1 MSDFQLYFTLGFKH
15 VLSLDGYD
23 HILFLAMLALPYSF
37 KEWRQVLLLA
47 TLFTIGHTMSLV
59 LGVYGLIT
67 VNSGP
72 VEFLISLTIFVTA
85 LFNIFKPK
93 TGTSGSINAIA
104 LLTLFFGILH
114 GLGFSHG
121 FTMLVAGNREN
132 TFLSLMEFTLGI
144 ETAQLIAVLG
154 VVLLSLIATQ
164 VFKVHRRD
172 WLLVI
177 SAFVA
182 GISLPLIIENRFW

>member
-1 MSDFQLYFTLGFKH
+1 MSDFQLYFTLGLKH

-23 HILFLAMLALPYSF
+23 HVLFLAMLALPYTF
-37 KEWRQVLLLA
+37 KQWRQVLLLA

-59 LGVYGLIT
+59 LSVYD
-67 VNSGP
+67 VVSAPSGP

-93 TGTSGSINAIA
+93 SSTGSINVIA
-104 LLTLFFGILH
+104 LLTLFFGIVH

-121 FTMLVAGNREN
+121 FKMLVAGNRDN

-144 ETAQLIAVLG
+144 EAAQLIAVLG
-154 VVLLSLIATQ
+154 VVLISLVATD
-164 VFKVHRRD
+164 VLKVNRRD
-172 WLLVI
+172 WLLVV

-182 GISLPLIIENRFW
+182 GISLPLILQNRFW

>member
-1 MSDFQLYFTLGFKH
+1 MSDFQLYFTLGLHH

-37 KEWRQVLLLA
+37 KEWRQALLLA
-47 TLFTIGHTMSLV
+47 TLFTVGHTMSLV
-59 LGVYGLIT
+59 LSVYDVVS

-93 TGTSGSINAIA
+93 SASGGFNTIA
-104 LLTLFFGILH
+104 LITLFFGIVH

-121 FTMLVAGNREN
+121 FKMLVAGNKEN
-132 TFLSLMEFTLGI
+132 TFLSLIEFTLGI
-144 ETAQLIAVLG
+144 EAAQLIAVLG
-154 VVLLSLIATQ
+154 VVLISMVAIQ
-164 VFKVHRRD
+164 VLKVNRRD
-172 WLLVI
+172 WLLVV

-182 GISLPLIIENRFW
+182 GISLPLIIGNRFW

>member
-1 MSDFQLYFTLGFKH
+1 MSDFQLYFTLGLHH
-15 VLSLDGYD
+15 VLSFDGYD

-47 TLFTIGHTMSLV
+47 TLFTVGHTMSLV
-59 LGVYGLIT
+59 LSVYDVVS

-93 TGTSGSINAIA
+93 SASGGFNAIA
-104 LLTLFFGILH
+104 LITLFFGIVH

-121 FTMLVAGNREN
+121 FKMLVAGNKEN
-132 TFLSLMEFTLGI
+132 TFLSLIEFTLGI
-144 ETAQLIAVLG
+144 EAAQLIAVLG
-154 VVLLSLIATQ
+154 VVLISMVATQ
-164 VFKVHRRD
+164 GLKVNRRD
-172 WLLVI
+172 WLLVV

-182 GISLPLIIENRFW
+182 GISLPLIIGNRFW

>member
-1 MSDFQLYFTLGFKH
+1 MSDFQIYFTLGLKH
-15 VLSLDGYD
+15 VLSLGGYD
-23 HILFLAMLALPYSF
+23 HLLFLAMLALPYSF

-59 LGVYGLIT
+59 LGVYNVVT
-67 VNSGP
+67 VPTGP

-93 TGTSGSINAIA
+93 AASGSINAIA
-104 LLTLFFGILH
+104 LLTLFFGIVH

-121 FTMLVAGNREN
+121 FKMLVAGNPDN
-132 TFLSLMEFTLGI
+132 TFFPLVEFTLGI

-154 VVLLSLIATQ
+154 VVLISLVAVTIL
-164 VFKVHRRD
+164 KVNRRD
-172 WLLVI
+172 WLLVV

-182 GISLPLIIENRFW
+182 GISLPLILQNRFW

>member
-1 MSDFQLYFTLGFKH
+1 MSDFQLYFTLGLHH
-15 VLSLDGYD
+15 VLSFDGYD

-47 TLFTIGHTMSLV
+47 TLFTLGHTMSLV
-59 LGVYGLIT
+59 LSVYDVVS

-93 TGTSGSINAIA
+93 SASGGFNAIA
-104 LLTLFFGILH
+104 LITLFFGIVH

-121 FTMLVAGNREN
+121 FKMLVAGNKEN
-132 TFLSLMEFTLGI
+132 TFLSLIEFTLGI

-154 VVLLSLIATQ
+154 VVLISLVAIQ
-164 VFKVHRRD
+164 VLKVNRRD
-172 WLLVI
+172 WLLVV

>member
-1 MSDFQLYFTLGFKH
+1 MSDFQLYFTLGLHH
-15 VLSLDGYD
+15 VLSFDGYD

-47 TLFTIGHTMSLV
+47 TLFTLGHTMSLV
-59 LGVYGLIT
+59 LSVYDVVS

-93 TGTSGSINAIA
+93 SASGGFNAIA
-104 LLTLFFGILH
+104 LITLFFGIVH

-121 FTMLVAGNREN
+121 FKMLVAGNKEN
-132 TFLSLMEFTLGI
+132 TFLSLLEFTLGI

-154 VVLLSLIATQ
+154 VVLISLMATQ
-164 VFKVHRRD
+164 VLKVNRRD
-172 WLLVI
+172 WLLVV

-182 GISLPLIIENRFW
+182 GISLPLIIGNRFW

>member
-1 MSDFQLYFTLGFKH
+1 MSDFQFYFTLGLHH
-15 VLSLDGYD
+15 VLSFDGYD

-47 TLFTIGHTMSLV
+47 TLFTLGHTMSLV
-59 LGVYGLIT
+59 LSVYDVVS

-93 TGTSGSINAIA
+93 GASGGFNAIA
-104 LLTLFFGILH
+104 LITLFFGIVH

-121 FTMLVAGNREN
+121 FKMLVAGNKEN
-132 TFLSLMEFTLGI
+132 TFLSLIEFTLGI

-154 VVLLSLIATQ
+154 VVLISLVAIQ
-164 VFKVHRRD
+164 VLKVNRRD
-172 WLLVI
+172 WLLVV